1 MNKAKKKTPREG
13 KPVNHNQK
21 RTPERMRRFLETLME
36 WPNVRRASKMCGVS
50 RHLPRYWKE
59 QSARGPEGG
68 EFAVTMDLGDGV
80 LVTKEFHKWWDEC
93 LDHGVDRVEDVY
105 QEHALGYWEPVLYEG
120 RLQYELDP
128 KEPFKTDV
136 KEGKIIQIANYRRD
150 ADGKLVV
157 LKVFKRSENAA
168 HNLLKAHRPT
178 KYRENFK
185 VDASVN
191 HTGGAFFVPA
201 KALNEAE
208 FLAMGEAANEEAE
221 REAAERKERGED

>member
-1 MNKAKKKTPREG
+1 MNKATKKTPREG

-21 RTPERMRRFLETLME
+21 RSPERMKLFLELLME
-36 WPNVRRASKMCGVS
+36 WPNVRRASKLSGVS

-59 QSARGPEGG
+59 QSARGPKDG
-68 EFAVTMDLGDGV
+68 EFAVTMGEGEDA
-80 LVTKEFHKWWDEC
+80 VTKEFHEWWGEC
-93 LDHGVDRVEDVY
+93 IGHGADRVEEEY
-105 QEHALGYWEPVLYEG
+105 QDKALGYWEDVIHDGKRCYEI
-120 RLQYELDP
+120 DP
-128 KEPFKTDV
+128 KKPY
-136 KEGKIIQIANYRRD
+136 KIEKGVLVPNYRKD
-150 ADGKLVV
+150 ENGELVPLRV
-157 LKVFKRSENAA
+157 WKKSESAQ
-168 HNLLKAHRPT
+168 HNLLKAYKPSQF
-178 KYRENFK
+178 RENFK